1 MGVENVLLTRNQSI
15 TNYDRSNVFLRDN
28 LFEAGSFEN
37 DTYDDI
43 TLEIG
48 TLMGRNAT
56 TSKLQV
62 LASGSS
68 DGSQYPV
75 GVLAETLT
83 ILAGDEANIQVCVG
97 GEVAKDKLILDG
109 SDALTTVIDGRQIQD
124 RIAGDTLGIKLV
136 TVDELSGF
144 DNQ

>member
-28 LFEAGSFEN
+28 LFEAGTFEN

-109 SDALTTVIDGRQIQD
+109 SDELTTVIDGRQIQD
-124 RIAGDTLGIKLV
+124 RIAGDTLGVKLV